1 MAYVAPNWRDG
12 APPALDAEALNAISQ
27 ALAKLPMENGGTFA
41 TSGAAGLYNLINAA
55 ATMTSSTLASGDYVG
70 VQDVSAGIG
79 KRTTLSNLAS
89 WIVSNGTGA
98 KIATGSYTGTGT
110 YGASNPNS
118 ITFPFTPK
126 LVWIYKTGNTLPDQ
140 GYMVE
145 MLVWMNGITHY
156 SFGGGYSFNGEITLS
171 GNTLKWVINQTKY
184 TYPREQLNISGIIYR
199 WVAFG

>member
-1 MAYVAPNWRDG
+1 MAYVAPTWVNG
-12 APPALDAEALNAISQ
+12 QAPALDAEALNAISQ

-55 ATMTSSTLASGDYVG
+55 ETLTSSTLASGDYVG
-70 VQDVSAGIG
+70 VQDVSAGTG

-110 YGASNPNS
+110 YGSSNPNS
-118 ITFPFTPK
+118 ITFPFVPK
-126 LVWIYKTGNTLPDQ
+126 VVIVTKNASLFPDSGYIIEAFIWTTG
-140 GYMVE
+140 
-145 MLVWMNGITHY
+145 IA
-156 SFGGGYSFNGEITLS
+156 GYSFERGYAFTAKMELS
-171 GNTLKWVINQTKY
+171 GKTLKWYVDSTRYNY
-184 TYPREQLNISGIIYR
+184 SREQLNISGIIYR